1 MIYIYHLLFVL
12 CFAIKSFPFCMGF
25 CMGNEKCV
33 QKYKKKI
40 KLRARKQLNIV
51 YLHIKGEKTRNL
63 TCQKR

>member
-12 CFAIKSFPFCMGF
+12 CFAFNSFPF

>member
-1 MIYIYHLLFVL
+1 
-12 CFAIKSFPFCMGF
+12 
-25 CMGNEKCV
+25 MGNEKCV

-63 TCQKR
+63 TYQKR